1 VSKEK
6 ILVVEDAPDIS
17 SLLKIYFTSQGYE
30 VMTAMRGQTA
40 LDICR
45 KTPPNLALL
54 DVNLPDMEGYDIG
67 KSLRQS
73 ARTRHIPIIFL
84 TARGEK
90 QDRIKG
96 LGEVQAEY
104 YLVKPFDIEEVHT
117 IVKGA
122 LDRARQKNLAHPV
135 TNLPTAELINDQ
147 YRTLVSS
154 SGWALAQAHINGFET
169 FTQAYGAV
177 VGEDVLKFTALLL
190 NEVINELGSP
200 EDFIGQM
207 VVGPD
212 FVVTSSPEH
221 LRAISAKLCE
231 RFDAEIGLQYNYKD
245 RRNGYIVVN
254 DEQGHPRQVPLMS
267 LSIGVLTSDD
277 GPFYD
282 IRELSET
289 VEDVR
294 QNALAEAREQGRK
307 SHVSYGRT

>member
-30 VMTAMRGQTA
+30 VLTA
-40 LDICR
+40 LRGATALEICR

-90 QDRIKG
+90 QDRLKG

-104 YLVKPFDIEEVHT
+104 YIVKPFDIEEVHT

-122 LDRARQKNLAHPV
+122 LDRTRQKNLTHPV
-135 TNLPTAELINDQ
+135 TNLPTAELINEQ
-147 YRTLVSS
+147 YRALLATT
-154 SGWALAQAHINGFET
+154 GWALAQVHINGFDT

-177 VGEDVLKFTALLL
+177 VSEEVLKFAALVLTD
-190 NEVINELGSP
+190 VINEHGRP
-200 EDFIGQM
+200 EDFVGQL
-207 VVGPD
+207 VVGPA
-212 FVVTSSPEH
+212 FVVTSTPELMPH
-221 LRAISAKLCE
+221 ILGKLTE
-231 RFDAEIGLQYNYKD
+231 RFDSEIGLHYNFKD
-245 RRNGYIVVN
+245 RKNGSIMVT
-254 DEQGHPRQVPLMS
+254 DDQGAARQVPLMS

-289 VEDVR
+289 AE
-294 QNALAEAREQGRK
+294 EARQRALVEGRELGKK
-307 SHVSYGRT
+307 SHVSFGRS